1 MSTDHSHSMPS
12 TQNER
17 SLWAALIL
25 TSTFLTIEFV
35 SGLLMNSLAL
45 LSDAGHMF
53 TDVSALGIALAAIRL
68 ARRPADF
75 KRTYGYHRF
84 EILAAAFNALLL
96 FGVAIYILYEAYERF
111 QSPVDVQST
120 GMMIVGVA
128 GLAINLISIRLL
140 SKGKDTS
147 LNLKGAYLEVWS
159 DTLGSIGVIIAAII
173 IRFTGW
179 IWVDTL
185 VAVGIGLWVLP
196 RTWILLKES
205 LNILLEGVPKGLDVD
220 EIRKAILMLPGVI
233 DVHDLHV
240 WVLTS
245 SKNSLTVH
253 VVHNQQLQADVL
265 IKMIQKILADNFKV
279 FHSTLQIELKPC
291 EHSADGCNY
300 IDRGTKSTDSIDP
313 N

>member
-1 MSTDHSHSMPS
+1 MSSDHSLSIPS

-17 SLWAALIL
+17 SLWIALIL
-25 TSTFLTIEFV
+25 TSIFMSIEFV
-35 SGLLMNSLAL
+35 SGFLMNSLAL

-53 TDVSALGIALAAIRL
+53 TDVSALAIALAAIRI
-68 ARRPADF
+68 ARRPIDS

-96 FGVAIYILYEAYERF
+96 FWVAIYILYEAYQRF
-111 QSPVDVQST
+111 QTPVTLHST
-120 GMMIVGVA
+120 GMMIVAVV

-140 SKGKDTS
+140 SQGKETS

-159 DTLGSIGVIIAAII
+159 DMLGSIGVIIAAII
-173 IRFTGW
+173 IRYTEW

-196 RTWILLKES
+196 RAWILLKES
-205 LNILLEGVPKGLDVD
+205 LNILLEGAPKGIEVD
-220 EIRKAILMLPGVI
+220 KIRKAILALPGVI

-245 SKNSLTVH
+245 GKNSLTLH
-253 VVHNQQLQADVL
+253 VVHNEHLQPDVL
-265 IKMIQKILADNFKV
+265 IRIIQEVLADNFKV
-279 FHSTLQIELKPC
+279 FHTTLQIELKPC

-300 IDRGTKSTDSIDP
+300 IDRRIKPSSNIK
-313 N
+313 NN